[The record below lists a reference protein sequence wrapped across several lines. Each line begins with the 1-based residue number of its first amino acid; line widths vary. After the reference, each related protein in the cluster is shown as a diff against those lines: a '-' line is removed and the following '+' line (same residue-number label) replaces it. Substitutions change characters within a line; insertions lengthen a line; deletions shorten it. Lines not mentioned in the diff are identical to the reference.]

1 MLSHLQ
7 VPLACCSLHTCGTQ
21 HSLSS
26 SAHCKLRGVP
36 AEVGKPVL
44 EASVALMPRSLLVF
58 KDHAY
63 TSCMHGIDAVGV
75 RSTS

>member
-1 MLSHLQ
+1 MKRCSLQ
-7 VPLACCSLHTCGTQ
+7 V
-21 HSLSS
+21 
-26 SAHCKLRGVP
+26 RDVP
-36 AEVGKPVL
+36 AEGGKPVL

-75 RSTS
+75 LPTSSLPDQLQVT